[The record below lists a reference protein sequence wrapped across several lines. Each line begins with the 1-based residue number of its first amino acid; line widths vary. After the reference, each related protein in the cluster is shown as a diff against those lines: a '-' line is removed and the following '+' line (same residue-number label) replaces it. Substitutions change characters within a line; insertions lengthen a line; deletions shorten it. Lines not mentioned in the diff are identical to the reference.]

1 MTGHKTNAE
10 IVLGQR
16 CVCAMRLQLMHNAR
30 YTAINC
36 GQLNQHKYKLLA
48 DTASG
53 RGVWARGVVVGP
65 PQRNVPKYPL
75 KQLNALTAKR
85 IDKWQSATLL
95 PATFPS
101 SSSSA
106 EALPT
111 PTPVPTSSSSSS
123 WSSLSFV
130 RYRHL
135 GLFKMQMP
143 LWHATGRSAFVPNE
157 ASLERREW

>member
-101 SSSSA
+101 SSSSSSA
-106 EALPT
+106 ETLPT
-111 PTPVPTSSSSSS
+111 PTAAHKHTHIIIIIIIVVVVVTIIR
-123 WSSLSFV
+123 SLSSFGA
-130 RYRHL
+130 L
-135 GLFKMQMP
+135 QN
-143 LWHATGRSAFVPNE
+143 AN
-157 ASLERREW
+157 ASLARHGAFGFCA